1 MNSGPLIFL
10 GAFFTLATS
19 FWGLILVPQ
28 LQIGRQEQV
37 KLEATGQYYP
47 ANRPGEAMQG
57 AEVYRDLGCVECHTQ
72 QVRPRGQGADF
83 ERGWGQRRSVAQDY
97 VREYP
102 VLVGSQRVGPDLS
115 NIGAREPDGIQQ
127 LKRLYD
133 PRSIRPGSMMPPH
146 RFLFEKRRLGPGQ
159 KPGPEALLVE
169 GVDPAYEIV
178 PKPEASALVF
188 YLLSLRSDIPLFEAP
203 LPLPPR
209 TNAPPGAAGSTNA
222 PVANSAT
229 NAPATNAAPAPPTP

>member
-19 FWGLILVPQ
+19 FWGMILVPQ
-28 LQIGRQEQV
+28 LQLGRQQQT
-37 KLEATGQYYP
+37 KIEATGQYYP
-47 ANRPGEAMQG
+47 ANRPGDALQG
-57 AEVYRDLGCVECHTQ
+57 AEVYRDLGCIECHTQ

-97 VREYP
+97 VRDYP
-102 VLVGSQRVGPDLS
+102 VLLGSQRVGPDLS

-146 RFLFEKRRLGPGQ
+146 RFLFERRRLDPGQ
-159 KPGPEALLVE
+159 KPGPDALLVE
-169 GVDPAYEIV
+169 GTEPAYAVV

-188 YLLSLRSDIPLFEAP
+188 YLLSLRSDTPLFEAP
-203 LPLPPR
+203 LPLPPP
-209 TNAPPGAAGSTNA
+209 TNAPAAAAGT
-222 PVANSAT
+222 T
-229 NAPATNAAPAPPTP
+229 NAPATNAAPAQPTP